1 MAQDARRPGS
11 GEGKSW
17 LTRGGQVDAPV
28 LVTDLPPAVPFG
40 FLGKVL
46 PTSEPVEL
54 RLTLR
59 KLSRTSALDVAEKAA
74 AVAEADLETR
84 VNSPGARPSE
94 LQHDADSAR
103 ELAGR
108 VAAREQ
114 DLWRVGLS
122 FHARGRG
129 RGKAERARS
138 DLVHRLAGLGFHTRL
153 PTYETGLLPFAP
165 DPDDSSPRPAGY
177 WHTLATD
184 AVAALF
190 PFVDEGVHEPGGI
203 LVGLLLEDA
212 NPVFLNR
219 WRHASY
225 SWGIFGCTGS
235 GKSFAAAL
243 WAMRTHWSAPAT
255 QLLFVDPL
263 GDFSRLTRALGGSVI
278 ELGSGGS
285 GRLNPL
291 DPVSTGGDRE
301 AKAGRVGT
309 MLRALFPSLTDGEGA
324 LLDSQLN
331 QLYRDGRP
339 VPTFTDLCGTLAGRA
354 GAERLNDLLDVF
366 RNGSLRHLNGPTT
379 VPLAGSP
386 VTLDLHG
393 VPPEQLPFH
402 LTYALDALTARIRAD
417 DRPKLL
423 VVDEAHYLARHPAT
437 AEFLDQLVRHVR
449 HYRTGLLLLSQNP
462 DDFLIHPAGRSL
474 LRNLRATILLRL
486 TEVSAGTREFF
497 QLTPAE
503 AEWLPRTRLPGEAG
517 YSEALVRFGTD
528 HLPLAIVASTPEYEW
543 LGSLL
548 GAREAPEPSP
558 EDSPRTAR
566 LSPPVREACHHGGD
580 LSRDRGGTGPSAP

>member
-1 MAQDARRPGS
+1 MARHSGRPGS

-17 LTRGGQVDAPV
+17 LTRGVQVDAPV
-28 LVTDLPPAVPFG
+28 LVTGLPPAVPFG

-54 RLTLR
+54 WLILR
-59 KLSRTSALDVAEKAA
+59 KLSRSSALDVAEKAV

-84 VNSPGARPSE
+84 VNSSDARPSE
-94 LQHDADSAR
+94 LQHDADTAR

-108 VAAREQ
+108 VASREQ
-114 DLWRVGLS
+114 ELWRVGLS

-138 DLVHRLAGLGFHTRL
+138 HLVHRLAELGFRTRL
-153 PTYETGLLPFAP
+153 PTYETGLLSADP
-165 DPDDSSPRPAGY
+165 DPSESSPRPSGY

-184 AVAALF
+184 AIAALF
-190 PFVDEGVHEPGGI
+190 PFVDESVHEAGGI

-219 WRHASY
+219 WNHASY

-235 GKSFAAAL
+235 GKSFASAL
-243 WAMRTHWSAPAT
+243 WTLRTHWNSPET

-263 GDFSRLTRALGGSVI
+263 GEFARLTRALGGSVI
-278 ELGSGGS
+278 EIVSGGS

-291 DPVSTGGDRE
+291 DPVSTGGDRD

-309 MLRALFPSLTDGEGA
+309 MLRALFPSLTDAEGA
-324 LLDSQLN
+324 LLDSRLN
-331 QLYRDGRP
+331 QLYQDRQS
-339 VPTFTDLCGTLAGRA
+339 VPTFTDLLGTLADRP

-366 RNGSLRHLNGPTT
+366 RHGSLRHLNGPTN
-379 VPLAGSP
+379 VSLSGSP
-386 VTLDLHG
+386 VTLDLRG

-402 LTYALDALTARIRAD
+402 LAYALDAFTARLRAD

-474 LRNLRATILLRL
+474 LRNLRATVLLRL
-486 TEVSAGTREFF
+486 AEVSAGTREFF

-503 AEWLPRTRLPGEAG
+503 AEWLPRARLPGEAG
-517 YSEALVRFGTD
+517 YSEGLLRFGTG
-528 HLPLAIVASTPEYEW
+528 HLPLAIVASTPEYDW
-543 LGSLL
+543 LRGLL
-548 GAREAPEPSP
+548 GA
-558 EDSPRTAR
+558 
-566 LSPPVREACHHGGD
+566 
-580 LSRDRGGTGPSAP
+580 GGTAESAPRIPLERHV

>member
-1 MAQDARRPGS
+1 MVRAAGRTGV

-17 LTRGGQVDAPV
+17 LSRGVRVDAPV

-59 KLSRTSALDVAEKAA
+59 KLSRTTALDVAEKAA

-84 VNSPGARPSE
+84 VNSSDARPSE
-94 LQHDADSAR
+94 LQHDAESAR
-103 ELAGR
+103 ELAAR

-129 RGKAERARS
+129 RGKAERARAH
-138 DLVHRLAGLGFHTRL
+138 LIHRLGELGFRTRL
-153 PTYETGLLPFAP
+153 PTFETGFLPADP
-165 DPDDSSPRPAGY
+165 DPGELSPRPAGY

-190 PFVDEGVHEPGGI
+190 PFVDESVHEPGGI
-203 LVGLLLEDA
+203 LIGLLLDDA

-219 WRHASY
+219 WAHGSY
-225 SWGIFGCTGS
+225 SWGVFGSTGS

-243 WAMRTHWSAPAT
+243 WSLRTRWSRPDT

-263 GDFSRLTRALGGSVI
+263 GEFVGLTRALGGSVVRV
-278 ELGSGGS
+278 GSGGDE
-285 GRLNPL
+285 RLNPL
-291 DPVSTGGDRE
+291 DPVSTGGDRD

-309 MLRALFPSLTDGEGA
+309 MLRALFPSLTDAEGA
-324 LLDSQLN
+324 LLDGRLS
-331 QLYRDGRP
+331 QLYREGRET
-339 VPTFTDLCGTLAGRA
+339 PTWSDLIATLAQRP
-354 GAERLNDLLDVF
+354 GAERLNDLLEVF
-366 RNGSLRHLNGPTT
+366 RQGSLRYLDGPTT
-379 VPLAGSP
+379 VSLEGSP
-386 VTLDLHG
+386 LTVDLHA
-393 VPPEQLPFH
+393 VPPEQLAFH
-402 LTYALDALTARIRAD
+402 LTYALDALTARLRTD

-462 DDFLIHPAGRSL
+462 DDFLTTAAGRSL
-474 LRNLRATILLRL
+474 LRNLRATVLLRL
-486 TEVSAGTREFF
+486 AEVSEVTRDFF

-503 AEWLPRTRLPGEAG
+503 AEWLPRTRLPGEVG
-517 YSEALVRFGTD
+517 YSEGLLRFDSG
-528 HLPLAIVASTPEYEW
+528 HLPIAIVASTPEFDW
-543 LGSLL
+543 LGGLL
-548 GAREAPEPSP
+548 SGEPPREPPEVG
-558 EDSPRTAR
+558 SPRTAR
-566 LSPPVREACHHGGD
+566 LSPPGREASRDGGD
-580 LSRDRGGTGPSAP
+580 RARDRGGTRPPST